1 MSIKK
6 SNSSQ
11 WRKGFIL
18 SATFLFL
25 LLVAGTTVSC
35 NKKNKTIGESALSED
50 DILNSGG
57 VDTFAL
63 TTFSIVE
70 DSISSKNPR
79 FNLLGS
85 VNDPVFGTTEASFY
99 TQISLS
105 GFSPDFGVLA
115 DVIIDSFV
123 VSFRY
128 GGYYGEISEH
138 LFEVYEIDEDLYE
151 DSSYYQ
157 FSNLATK
164 PANLVPTDNNEGFIL
179 PKPLTEAVVGQ
190 DTVAPQLR
198 IPLDTVFARQLMEL
212 AETVADNDE
221 FIESFKGLYFKVNNG
236 VQSPGQGNILYLES
250 TNPASKLTVYYQ
262 KEGELQEFDFLISS
276 TLVDFNHVDI
286 DNTSTNVEFVI
297 NDTLAGQTAF
307 YAQAFKTRA
316 KIQFP
321 TFDDL
326 PKDIVIHK
334 ATLEL
339 PINYFLGDD
348 FYPSTIVSA
357 AARFQEESD
366 QYFLV
371 DNNVQYNQQS
381 RSYIINLRPYL
392 QSVINGQT
400 INDGIV
406 ISPLFFNTSSERM
419 IFNGPNT
426 TNKLKPKLSVVYTE
440 F

>member
-11 WRKGFIL
+11 WRKGLIL

-25 LLVAGTTVSC
+25 LFVAGISVSC
-35 NKKNKTIGESALSED
+35 NKKNKTVGESALSAD

-57 VDTFAL
+57 IDTFSL
-63 TTFSIVE
+63 KTFSIVE
-70 DSISSKNPR
+70 DSISTKNPR

-85 VNDPVFGTTEASFY
+85 FNDPVFGTTEASFY

-105 GFSPDFGVLA
+105 GFSPDFGILG
-115 DVIIDSFV
+115 DVIIDSFIAA
-123 VSFRY
+123 FRY
-128 GGYYGEISEH
+128 GGYYGAMSEH
-138 LFEVYEIDEDLYE
+138 LFEVYEIDQDLSA
-151 DSSYYQ
+151 DSSYYG
-157 FSNLATK
+157 FSTVPTK
-164 PANLVPTDNNEGFIL
+164 PLNLVPIANNEGSIL
-179 PKPLTEAVVGQ
+179 PKPLTQAVVGA

-198 IPLDTVFARQLMEL
+198 IPLDTVFARQMMEM
-212 AETVADNDE
+212 AEVVADNNE
-221 FIESFKGLYFKVNNG
+221 FIENFKGLFFKVNNSAQG
-236 VQSPGQGNILYLES
+236 QGQGNILYLES
-250 TNPASKLTVYYQ
+250 TNPASKLTVYYRKDNVPQ
-262 KEGELQEFDFLISS
+262 QFDFLISS
-276 TLVDFNHVDI
+276 SLIDFNHVDI
-286 DNTSTNVEFVI
+286 DNSSTNVELVI
-297 NDTLAGQTAF
+297 NDSLSGQTEF
-307 YAQAFKTRA
+307 YTQAFKTRA

-321 TFDDL
+321 TFSDL

-339 PINYFLGDD
+339 PISYFLGTD

-357 AARFQEESD
+357 AARFKEDSD
-366 QYFLV
+366 QYFLL
-371 DNNVQYNQQS
+371 DNNIQYNQQR

-392 QSVINGQT
+392 QSVINGQA

-419 IFNGPNT
+419 IFNGPST
-426 TNKLKPKLSVVYTE
+426 TNKIKPKLSVVYTE